1 MVFDMHVH
9 QNRHSSDSK
18 MDIYKGI
25 EYAKEI
31 GLDGICITD
40 HDNLGLRPLAKE
52 LSDQTGIQVIVGVEI
67 YTLDGDLLCFGIDE
81 MPAERLSAQET
92 IDFVLERGGACIAAH
107 PYRHN
112 RRGLEDVMFSVTGLT
127 AIEGY
132 NGRTKAEDNMRAV
145 SVAKQLNIPVTGGS
159 DAHTVAELGGYV
171 TIFEDVIKDEKTF
184 INALKSG
191 KFYAS
196 SANQAE
202 IEEIA

>member
-1 MVFDMHVH
+1 MIFDMHVH

-40 HDNLGLRPLAKE
+40 HDNLGLRPLAKA
-52 LSDQTGIQVIVGVEI
+52 LSDQSGIQVIVGVEI
-67 YTLDGDLLCFGIDE
+67 YTLDGDILCFGIDE
-81 MPAERLSAQET
+81 MPEERLSAQET

-112 RRGLEDVMFSVTGLT
+112 RRGLEDVMFQVSGLT

-132 NGRTKAEDNMRAV
+132 NGRTKAEDNRRALAA
-145 SVAKQLNIPVTGGS
+145 AKHLNIPVTGGS
-159 DAHTVAELGGYV
+159 DAHTIEELGNYV
-171 TIFEDVIKDEKTF
+171 TVFEEAIYDEKSL
-184 INALKSG
+184 ISALKAG
-191 KFYAS
+191 KFYS
-196 SANQAE
+196 SSIDQLRE
-202 IEEIA
+202 EEIA